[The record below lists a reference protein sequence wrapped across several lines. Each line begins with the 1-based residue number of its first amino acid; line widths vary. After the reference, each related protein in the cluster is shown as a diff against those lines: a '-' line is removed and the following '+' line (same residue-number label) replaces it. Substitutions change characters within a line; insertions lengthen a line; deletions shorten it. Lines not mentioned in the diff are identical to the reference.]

1 MTGIDIEQQDKDI
14 EITYHPPYFKT
25 MILVSIVSIILS
37 IVFTRKVNSKQQ
49 T

>member
-1 MTGIDIEQQDKDI
+1 MTGIDVDQQDKDI
-14 EITYHPPYFKT
+14 EITYQPPYFKT